1 MFRLAA
7 TLVAAAFALVLTGCG
22 SDNGGSGSS
31 PGTTSSSSPA
41 GGAGGDAV
49 AWAEKVCT
57 SFEGQIGALSQAP
70 DLDTSNPQT
79 TKDSMATY
87 LDGLA
92 SAIDSVVS
100 GLKDAGAPP
109 VDGGQQ
115 IVDDAT
121 KGFEEA
127 QKTITDA
134 KTTIEQAPVNDPT
147 AFQAAFTKAGEELQ
161 KLSDLDS
168 LESLEKNT
176 ELKAAFEEAPTCKK
190 LDEQAGG
197 SPTSSAPT
205 S

>member
-22 SDNGGSGSS
+22 SDDNPPASS
-31 PGTTSSSSPA
+31 PGSTSSSSPA
-41 GGAGGDAV
+41 GGGGDAV
-49 AWAEKVCT
+49 AWAEKVCQ
-57 SFEGQIGALSQAP
+57 SFEGQIGALSQPP
-70 DLDTSNPQT
+70 DIDTSDPQK
-79 TKDSMATY
+79 TKESMATY

-92 SAIDSVVS
+92 TAIDSVVS

-109 VDGGQQ
+109 VDGGDQ

-121 KGFEEA
+121 KGFEQA
-127 QKTITDA
+127 KKTITDA

-147 AFQAAFTKAGEELQ
+147 AFQAAFTKAGEDLQ

-168 LESLEKNT
+168 LESLEQNN
-176 ELKAAFEEAPTCKK
+176 ELKAAFDEAPTCKK

-197 SPTSSAPT
+197 GTSTSSAPT
-205 S
+205 T